1 MLENV
6 VEEIREF
13 SRKSGVHRKK
23 VLVLFSG
30 GKDSSLVLYL
40 LKKAGLD
47 VSALTFFHRWSWRE
61 TLNWAM
67 RFTKNLGVEHYL
79 VDITDGLLRE
89 ATGRKG
95 PVCINCKK
103 VMLWNAKWFALNN
116 GFDVLAKGDNAN
128 DKIIGALLDQCKT
141 DIRLCE
147 IPRIG
152 VPFFRPLIKYPAE
165 VVERLAEE
173 AGIRPYRMYE
183 HARRRQWREG
193 CPLQYIDREEI
204 VTKELMD
211 LAYRVNYEVSRI
223 ARRRKVRVSVRVPS
237 FEIMAWG
244 PDEETLGEV
253 REVIKKFRGDSNAPV
268 RKAEERRSS

>member
-1 MLENV
+1 MLKDV
-6 VEEIREF
+6 VKEIREF
-13 SRKSGVHRKK
+13 SMASGVHRKK
-23 VLVLFSG
+23 ILVLFSG

-67 RFTKNLGVEHYL
+67 HFTKNLGVEHYL

-103 VMLWNAKWFALNN
+103 IMLWNAKWFALNN

-147 IPRIG
+147 IPRMG
-152 VPFFRPLIKYPAE
+152 VPFFRPLIKYPAD
-165 VVERLAEE
+165 VVERLAEK
-173 AGIRPYRMYE
+173 AGIKPYRMYE

-204 VTKELMD
+204 VTEELMD

-223 ARRRKVRVSVRVPS
+223 ARRRRVRVSVRVPS
-237 FEIMAWG
+237 FEIMAWNADG
-244 PDEETLGEV
+244 ETLEEV
-253 REVIKKFRGDSNAPV
+253 KKVIEKFKR
-268 RKAEERRSS
+268 